1 MKEWYAIDNIEE
13 VDTPALVVYLD
24 QVKENIR
31 VLKNFVP
38 DTSRLRPHVKTNK
51 SEETSKL
58 LIEAGIAKFKCA
70 TISEAEMLALAGAK
84 DVLLAYQPVGPKAVR
99 LLALKEKY
107 PATQFSCLIDNL
119 ETAKHL
125 SVIFLKANHPIPV
138 YIDLNIGMNRT
149 GITPENAYPL
159 YLDCQNLKGISV
171 IGLHAYDGHIRD
183 TDIKLRSKQSDESF
197 APLEALRDKI
207 LKNHSGPFTVIAGGT
222 PTFPIHARRKGV
234 ECSPGTFIYWDRSY
248 QRLLPDQPFVFA
260 ALVITR
266 VISKPTNDTVCIDL
280 GHKSIASEN
289 PIENRVFF
297 LNAPELQPIGHSE
310 EHMVVRASA
319 TNSYKVGDVLFGV
332 PFHICPTCALYDS
345 AWIVENYK
353 VRQKWAISA
362 RNRTIT
368 V

>member
-1 MKEWYAIDNIEE
+1 MREWYDIDNIEE
-13 VDTPALVVYLD
+13 IDTPALVVYLD
-24 QVKENIR
+24 RVKENIR

-38 DTSRLRPHVKTNK
+38 DTSRFRPHVKTNK
-51 SEETSKL
+51 SEEVSKL
-58 LIEAGIAKFKCA
+58 IIGAGITKFKCA

-84 DVLLAYQPVGPKAVR
+84 DVLLAYQPVGPKATR
-99 LLALKEKY
+99 LLSLKEKY

-119 ETAKHL
+119 ETANHL
-125 SVIFLKANHPIPV
+125 SDIFINANQRIPV

-149 GITPENAYPL
+149 GIAPQHAYPL
-159 YLDCQNLKGISV
+159 YLACQNLKGIMA

-183 TDIKLRSKQSDESF
+183 TNFDLRTKHSDESF
-197 APLEALRDKI
+197 APVEILATKI

-222 PTFPIHARRKGV
+222 PTFPIHSRRKDV
-234 ECSPGTFIYWDRSY
+234 ECSPGTFIYWDMGY
-248 QRLLPDQPFVFA
+248 QRILPEQPFVFA

-266 VISKPTNDTVCIDL
+266 VISKPTADTLCVDL

-289 PIENRVFF
+289 PMDSRVFF

-310 EHMVVRASA
+310 EHMVVRAPA

-345 AWIVENYK
+345 AWIVENNH
-353 VRQKWAISA
+353 VRQKWAISS

-368 V
+368 I